1 MQGMVAVGV
10 GSTGNGWYTATRKAL
25 YGSDIAERSHI
36 REKASAAPEAADAMN
51 PCVPDRKNIRAV
63 HCIHA
68 AGQRGDQ
75 SIRLSR
81 RPSRKARIFSA
92 MVCRQR
98 VRASKEPHAMWG
110 VKHTRG

>member
-36 REKASAAPEAADAMN
+36 REKASAAPEAADVMN

-68 AGQRGDQ
+68 AGQRGGSVNPVEQTPIEEGAD
-75 SIRLSR
+75 
-81 RPSRKARIFSA
+81 IFCYG
-92 MVCRQR
+92 M
-98 VRASKEPHAMWG
+98 
-110 VKHTRG
+110 